1 MATGRVATVAPG
13 AAAIATIYTVP
24 NGYYGIY
31 NISITNTNTTPV
43 TIRLAVAAGAT
54 PNANEY
60 IEYNATIVPQGV
72 LERTGI
78 VAGAGVYIVGYASN
92 TLVNFNVW
100 GIETST
106 S

>member
-1 MATGRVATVAPG
+1 MASGRVASVAPN
-13 AAAIATIYTVP
+13 ATSITTIYPVP
-24 NGYYGIY
+24 TGYYGIY
-31 NISITNTNTTPV
+31 NVSITNTNTTPV

-60 IEYNATIVPQGV
+60 IEYNATIVPNGV

-78 VAGAGVYIVGYASN
+78 VAAAGTYIVGYASAS
-92 TLVNFNVW
+92 LVNFNVW

>member
-24 NGYYGIY
+24 IGYYGIY
-31 NISITNTNTTPV
+31 NISITNTNATPV

-92 TLVNFNVW
+92 SLVNFNVW

>member
-60 IEYNATIVPQGV
+60 IEYNASIVPQGV